1 MGGLSFANFSLPSNY
16 LFMRRATFLLIGLWM
31 AGSLSVEAETVSA
44 SLDADTY
51 YYTQSYST
59 ARTGALNSGTFHVG
73 MNILNT
79 NPNYDGHFNFAGIEF
94 SNLSG
99 LSSAGSKFLQLN
111 LKDFKTPGTIVPG
124 YQGPPVY
131 DYLTTGSFRLAV
143 VALGAEFSES
153 ETATLSTWY
162 QSNLYGR
169 ARVAEVTLSQAGQV
183 QIDVTSAVN
192 DWIVNPATNFG
203 FGLVG
208 VTSSPL
214 ATTARFYSMEATGL
228 GPVLLAIPEPNISSL
243 LWLGIW
249 GIIFLRSCFRNQSVS

>member
-16 LFMRRATFLLIGLWM
+16 LFMHRAVFLLLSLWVT
-31 AGSLSVEAETVSA
+31 GTLSIQAETVSA
-44 SLDADTY
+44 SFDADTY
-51 YYTQSYST
+51 YYTQTYST
-59 ARTGALNSGTFHVG
+59 ARTGSLNSGTFHVG

-99 LSSAGSKFLQLN
+99 WSTAGSKFLQLN

-153 ETATLSTWY
+153 ETAALSTWY
-162 QSNLYGR
+162 QSNLFGR

-208 VTSSPL
+208 ITSSPL
-214 ATTARFYSMEATGL
+214 ATTARFYSMESAGL

-249 GIIFLRSCFRNQSVS
+249 GMIFLRSCFRIQSVS

>member
-16 LFMRRATFLLIGLWM
+16 LFMHRATFLLLSLWM
-31 AGSLSVEAETVSA
+31 TGSLSVEAETVSA

-99 LSSAGSKFLQLN
+99 LSTEGSKFLQLN
-111 LKDFKTPGTIVPG
+111 LRDFKTPGTIVPG

-208 VTSSPL
+208 ITSSPL
-214 ATTARFYSMEATGL
+214 ATTARFYSMEAGGNL
-228 GPVLLAIPEPNISSL
+228 GPVLIPEPAVGSL
-243 LWLGIW
+243 LAFGLAVA
-249 GIIFLRSCFRNQSVS
+249 LANRRRRRS

>member
-99 LSSAGSKFLQLN
+99 WSTAGSKFLQLN

-208 VTSSPL
+208 ITSSPL
-214 ATTARFYSMEATGL
+214 ATTARFYSMESSGL
-228 GPVLLAIPEPNISSL
+228 GPVLLAIPEPNISTL

-249 GIIFLRSCFRNQSVS
+249 GVILLRSCSRFRSAS

>member
-1 MGGLSFANFSLPSNY
+1 MH
-16 LFMRRATFLLIGLWM
+16 RATFLLLSLWM
-31 AGSLSVEAETVSA
+31 IGSLSAEAETVSA

-73 MNILNT
+73 MNLLNT

-99 LSSAGSKFLQLN
+99 LSTAGSKFLQLN

-153 ETATLSTWY
+153 EAATLSTWY

-208 VTSSPL
+208 ITSSPL

-228 GPVLLAIPEPNISSL
+228 GPFLLAIPEPNISSL
-243 LWLGIW
+243 LWPGIW

>member
-1 MGGLSFANFSLPSNY
+1 MNGIKV
-16 LFMRRATFLLIGLWM
+16 LLLGLWIVGF
-31 AGSLSVEAETVSA
+31 GSVQAETISA

-51 YYTQSYST
+51 YFTQTYNT
-59 ARTGALNSGTFHVG
+59 ARTGTINTGTFHVG
-73 MNILNT
+73 MHILNT
-79 NPNYDGHFNFAGIEF
+79 NPNYDGHFNFAGIKF

-99 LSSAGSKFLQLN
+99 LSTAGSKFLQLN
-111 LKDFKTPGTIVPG
+111 LKDFKTPGAIVPG

-162 QSNLYGR
+162 QSNLFGR
-169 ARVAEVTLSQAGQV
+169 TRVAEVDLTQVGQV

-192 DWIVNPATNFG
+192 DWIANPTTNFG

-208 VTSSPL
+208 ITSSPM
-214 ATTARFYSMEATGL
+214 ATTARFYSLESAGL
-228 GPVLLAIPEPNISSL
+228 GPVLQAIPEPSISSL
-243 LWLGIW
+243 FWMGIV
-249 GIIFLRSCFRNQSVS
+249 GMMMRHLCFRTRSPSVS

>member
-1 MGGLSFANFSLPSNY
+1 MVGLSFANFSLPSNY
-16 LFMRRATFLLIGLWM
+16 LFMHRATFLLLSLWM
-31 AGSLSVEAETVSA
+31 TGSLSVEAETVSA

-73 MNILNT
+73 MHILNT

-99 LSSAGSKFLQLN
+99 LSTAGSKFLQLN

-124 YQGPPVY
+124 YQGPPLY
-131 DYLTTGSFRLAV
+131 DYLATGSFRLAV
-143 VALGAEFSES
+143 VALSAEFSGS

-162 QSNLYGR
+162 QDNLFGR
-169 ARVAEVTLSQAGQV
+169 SRIAEVNLTQAGLV

-192 DWIVNPATNFG
+192 GWILNPTTNFG

-208 VTSSPL
+208 TTSSPL
-214 ATTARFYSMEATGL
+214 ATTARFYSMESSGL
-228 GPVLLAIPEPNISSL
+228 GPVLLAIPEPNISTL
-243 LWLGIW
+243 LWLGVW
-249 GIIFLRSCFRNQSVS
+249 GVILLRSCSRFRSAS

>member
-1 MGGLSFANFSLPSNY
+1 MH
-16 LFMRRATFLLIGLWM
+16 RATFLLLSLWM
-31 AGSLSVEAETVSA
+31 IGSLSAEAETVSA

-73 MNILNT
+73 MNLLNT

-99 LSSAGSKFLQLN
+99 LSTAGSKFLQLN
-111 LKDFKTPGTIVPG
+111 LRDFKTPGTIVPG

-208 VTSSPL
+208 ITSSPL

-228 GPVLLAIPEPNISSL
+228 GPFLLAIPEPNISSL
-243 LWLGIW
+243 LWPGIW

>member
-1 MGGLSFANFSLPSNY
+1 MSFANFSLPSNY
-16 LFMRRATFLLIGLWM
+16 LFMHRATFLLLSLWM
-31 AGSLSVEAETVSA
+31 AGPLSVEAETVSA

-59 ARTGALNSGTFHVG
+59 TRTGALNSGTFHVG

-99 LSSAGSKFLQLN
+99 LSTAGSKFLQLN

-153 ETATLSTWY
+153 ETAALSTWY
-162 QSNLYGR
+162 QSNLFGR
-169 ARVAEVTLSQAGQV
+169 ARVAEVTLSQAGLV

-208 VTSSPL
+208 ITSSPL

-249 GIIFLRSCFRNQSVS
+249 GIIFLRSCFRIQSVS

>member
-1 MGGLSFANFSLPSNY
+1 MNGIKV
-16 LFMRRATFLLIGLWM
+16 LLLGLWIVGF
-31 AGSLSVEAETVSA
+31 GSVQAETISA

-51 YYTQSYST
+51 YFTQTYNT
-59 ARTGALNSGTFHVG
+59 ARTGTLNSGTFHVG
-73 MNILNT
+73 MHILNT
-79 NPNYDGHFNFAGIEF
+79 NPNYDGHFNFAGIKF

-99 LSSAGSKFLQLN
+99 LSTAGSKFLQLN
-111 LKDFKTPGTIVPG
+111 LKDFKTPGAIVPG

-162 QSNLYGR
+162 QSNLFGR
-169 ARVAEVTLSQAGQV
+169 TRVAEVDLTQAGQV

-192 DWIVNPATNFG
+192 DWIANPTTNFG

-208 VTSSPL
+208 TTSSPM
-214 ATTARFYSMEATGL
+214 ATTARFYSLESAGL
-228 GPVLLAIPEPNISSL
+228 GPVLQAIPEPSISSL
-243 LWLGIW
+243 FWMGIV
-249 GIIFLRSCFRNQSVS
+249 GIMMRYLCFRTRSPSVS

>member
-1 MGGLSFANFSLPSNY
+1 MNGIKV
-16 LFMRRATFLLIGLWM
+16 LLLGLWIVGF
-31 AGSLSVEAETVSA
+31 GSVQAETISA

-51 YYTQSYST
+51 YFTQTYNT
-59 ARTGALNSGTFHVG
+59 ARTGTINTGTFHVG
-73 MNILNT
+73 MHILNT
-79 NPNYDGHFNFAGIEF
+79 NPNYDGHFNFAGIKF

-99 LSSAGSKFLQLN
+99 LSTAGSKFLQLN
-111 LKDFKTPGTIVPG
+111 LKDFKTPGAIVPG

-162 QSNLYGR
+162 QSNLFGR
-169 ARVAEVTLSQAGQV
+169 TRVAEVDLTQVGQV

-192 DWIVNPATNFG
+192 DWIENPTTNFG

-208 VTSSPL
+208 ITSSPM
-214 ATTARFYSMEATGL
+214 ATTARFYSLESAGL
-228 GPVLLAIPEPNISSL
+228 GPVLQAIPEPSISSL
-243 LWLGIW
+243 FWMGIV
-249 GIIFLRSCFRNQSVS
+249 GMMMRHLCFRTRSPSVS

>member
-1 MGGLSFANFSLPSNY
+1 MKG
-16 LFMRRATFLLIGLWM
+16 MKVLLLGLWIVGF
-31 AGSLSVEAETVSA
+31 GSVQAETISA

-51 YYTQSYST
+51 YFTQTYNT
-59 ARTGALNSGTFHVG
+59 ARTGTLNSGTFHVG
-73 MNILNT
+73 MHILNT
-79 NPNYDGHFNFAGIEF
+79 NPNYDGHFNFAGIKF

-99 LSSAGSKFLQLN
+99 LSTAGSKFLQLN
-111 LKDFKTPGTIVPG
+111 LKDFKTPGAIVPG

-162 QSNLYGR
+162 QSNLFGR
-169 ARVAEVTLSQAGQV
+169 TRVAEVDLTQAGQV

-192 DWIVNPATNFG
+192 DWIAKPTTNFG

-208 VTSSPL
+208 ITSSPM
-214 ATTARFYSMEATGL
+214 ATTARFYSLESAGL
-228 GPVLLAIPEPNISSL
+228 GPVLQAIPEPSISSL
-243 LWLGIW
+243 FWMGIV
-249 GIIFLRSCFRNQSVS
+249 GMMMRHLCFRTRSPSVS

>member
-1 MGGLSFANFSLPSNY
+1 
-16 LFMRRATFLLIGLWM
+16 MRRATFLLLGLWM

-99 LSSAGSKFLQLN
+99 WSTAGSKFLQLN

-208 VTSSPL
+208 ITSSPL

-228 GPVLLAIPEPNISSL
+228 GPFLLAIPEPNISSL
-243 LWLGIW
+243 LWPGIW

>member
-1 MGGLSFANFSLPSNY
+1 MWGLSFANFSLPSNC
-16 LFMRRATFLLIGLWM
+16 LFMHRATFLLLSLWM

-59 ARTGALNSGTFHVG
+59 TRTGTLNSGTFHVG

-99 LSSAGSKFLQLN
+99 LTTAGSKFLQLN
-111 LKDFKTPGTIVPG
+111 LKDFKTPKAIVPG

-153 ETATLSTWY
+153 ETAVLSTWY
-162 QSNLYGR
+162 QNNLFGR
-169 ARVAEVTLSQAGQV
+169 ARVAEVDLTQAGQV

-192 DWIVNPATNFG
+192 DWIVNPSTNFG

-208 VTSSPL
+208 ITSSPL
-214 ATTARFYSMEATGL
+214 ATTARFYSMEAVWNL
-228 GPVLLAIPEPNISSL
+228 GPVLIPEPAVGSL
-243 LWLGIW
+243 LAFGLAVA
-249 GIIFLRSCFRNQSVS
+249 LANRRRRRS

>member
-1 MGGLSFANFSLPSNY
+1 LPFANFALPSNY
-16 LFMRRATFLLIGLWM
+16 LSMHRTIFLLLSLWM
-31 AGSLSVEAETVSA
+31 TGSLWVQAETVSA
-44 SLDADTY
+44 SFDADTY
-51 YYTQSYST
+51 YYTQTYSS
-59 ARTGALNSGTFHVG
+59 ARTGTLNSGTFHVG

-99 LSSAGSKFLQLN
+99 LSTAGSKFLQLN

-124 YQGPPVY
+124 YQGPPLY
-131 DYLTTGSFRLAV
+131 DYLATGSFRLAV
-143 VALGAEFSES
+143 VALGSEFSES
-153 ETATLSTWY
+153 ETAALSTWY
-162 QSNLYGR
+162 QSNLFGR
-169 ARVAEVTLSQAGQV
+169 ARVAEVTLAQAGQV

-192 DWIVNPATNFG
+192 DWIANPTTNFG

-208 VTSSPL
+208 ITSSPL
-214 ATTARFYSMEATGL
+214 ATTARFYSMESSGL

-249 GIIFLRSCFRNQSVS
+249 GIIFLRSCFRIQSVS